1 MEQKIKNYNIITGFV
16 IFACLPLLLYS
27 LQTYPARTLLK
38 ESLSIVTIIAFS
50 LMFSQFFI
58 SRINTDIKYA
68 NKMNK
73 ILNFHKYLG
82 YVLIGV
88 LFFHP
93 FFIVLPRYFE
103 AGVDPLNA
111 FWLLITSFDNLGV
124 VAGILSWCFMLIIG
138 ITSFL
143 RFKMGLEYKH
153 WKTIHSSL
161 SLIFIFLAT
170 LHVIIL
176 GRHSEY
182 PISIF
187 FILLVGISI
196 VKLLQSKGTK
206 SER

>member
-1 MEQKIKNYNIITGFV
+1 MEQKIKKYNIITGFV
-16 IFACLPLLLYS
+16 VFVCLPLLLYS
-27 LQTYPARTLLK
+27 FQDYPIRTLLK
-38 ESLSIVTIIAFS
+38 EALSIVTIIAFS

-58 SRINTDIKYA
+58 SRINSDIKYA

-73 ILNFHKYLG
+73 ILNFHTYLG
-82 YVLIGV
+82 YVLIVV

-93 FFIVLPRYFE
+93 FLIVLPRYFE
-103 AGVDPLNA
+103 AGVDPMDA
-111 FWLLITSFDNLGV
+111 FWLQITSFDNLGV
-124 VAGILSWCFMLIIG
+124 VLGMISWVVMLFIG

-182 PISIF
+182 SMNIF

-196 VKLLQSKGTK
+196 TKLLQSKKAKNG
-206 SER
+206 